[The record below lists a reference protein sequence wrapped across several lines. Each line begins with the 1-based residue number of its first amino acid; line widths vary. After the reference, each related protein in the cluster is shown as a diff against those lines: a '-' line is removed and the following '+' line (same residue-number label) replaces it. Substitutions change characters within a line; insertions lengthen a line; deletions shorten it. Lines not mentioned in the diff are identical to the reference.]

1 EVDGVQE
8 PHRRR
13 PRHAQRIAQTPAR
26 GRRSRA
32 PQPQLI
38 SAPVLSGRL
47 PLQTPMKLH
56 ELKNVPGA
64 VHRKKRV
71 GCGEGG
77 GHGKTSGRGGK
88 GQTARSGSSIRP
100 GFEGG
105 QMPLYRK
112 LPHRGFNQASFR
124 LESSIVNVGDLATLE
139 AALTEVNPG
148 VLAKAGLVRDAQ
160 VPVKV
165 LGGG

>member
-1 EVDGVQE
+1 
-8 PHRRR
+8 
-13 PRHAQRIAQTPAR
+13 
-26 GRRSRA
+26 
-32 PQPQLI
+32 
-38 SAPVLSGRL
+38 
-47 PLQTPMKLH
+47 MKLH

-88 GQTARSGSSIRP
+88 GQTARSGGSIRP

-112 LPHRGFNQASFR
+112 LPHRGFNNYEHRTEIAV
-124 LESSIVNVGDLATLE
+124 LNVGDLASLDAGVTDVNAELLASSGLIRGGE
-139 AALTEVNPG
+139 KTVKILGDGEITRALNVTAAKFSAS
-148 VLAKAGLVRDAQ
+148 AKAKIESA
-160 VPVKV
+160 
-165 LGGG
+165 GGQAIVA

>member
-1 EVDGVQE
+1 
-8 PHRRR
+8 
-13 PRHAQRIAQTPAR
+13 
-26 GRRSRA
+26 
-32 PQPQLI
+32 
-38 SAPVLSGRL
+38 
-47 PLQTPMKLH
+47 MKLH

-88 GQTARSGSSIRP
+88 GQSARSGSSIRP

-112 LPHRGFNQASFR
+112 LPHRGFNNYEFR
-124 LESSIVNVGDLATLE
+124 TEIAIVNVGELGGLDASITEVDAAVLAT
-139 AALTEVNPG
+139 
-148 VLAKAGLVRDAQ
+148 AGLIRKGEKA
-160 VPVKV
+160 VKV
-165 LGGG
+165 LGDGELKRALSVTAARFSQSAKEKIEKAGGKAIAG

>member
-1 EVDGVQE
+1 
-8 PHRRR
+8 
-13 PRHAQRIAQTPAR
+13 
-26 GRRSRA
+26 
-32 PQPQLI
+32 
-38 SAPVLSGRL
+38 
-47 PLQTPMKLH
+47 MKLH
-56 ELKNVPGA
+56 ELKNVAGA
-64 VHRKKRV
+64 IHRKKRV

-124 LESSIVNVGDLATLE
+124 VEPVIVNLGDLARLD
-139 AALTEVNPG
+139 AGVTEVNAE
-148 VLAKAGLVRDAQ
+148 VLANAGLIRHDEKYL
-160 VPVKV
+160 KV
-165 LGGG
+165 LGDGELTRALTVTASKFSESAKAKIEKAGGKAIVV